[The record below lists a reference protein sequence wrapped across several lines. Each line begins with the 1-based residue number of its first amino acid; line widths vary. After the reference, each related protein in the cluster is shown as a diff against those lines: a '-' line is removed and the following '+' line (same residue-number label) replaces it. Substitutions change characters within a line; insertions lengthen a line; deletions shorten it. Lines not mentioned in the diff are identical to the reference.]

1 MLLFYKRFVYLHFD
15 IKIDWMFYIMI
26 CFFLCYLQT
35 PTFTHFTHDTIKY
48 MNEMNLIWISTQ

>member
-35 PTFTHFTHDTIKY
+35 PTFTHFTHDIVNNKVH
-48 MNEMNLIWISTQ
+48 E

>member
-26 CFFLCYLQT
+26 RFFLCYLQT
-35 PTFTHFTHDTIKY
+35 PTHFTHDIVNNKIH
-48 MNEMNLIWISTQ
+48 E